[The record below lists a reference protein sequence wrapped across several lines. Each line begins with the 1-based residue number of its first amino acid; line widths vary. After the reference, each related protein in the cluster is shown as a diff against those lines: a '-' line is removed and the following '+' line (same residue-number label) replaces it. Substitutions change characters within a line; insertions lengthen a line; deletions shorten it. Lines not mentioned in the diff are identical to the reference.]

1 MPTFQF
7 LGCVVGGEGEDMDEE
22 KEKKKF
28 LYDGELFYKNISCRK
43 FLVLLF
49 PPVYLIS
56 LCMESQL
63 SPRRGADGCQ
73 KDTLLASVR

>member
-56 LCMESQL
+56 LESNKKQNL
-63 SPRRGADGCQ
+63 VSN
-73 KDTLLASVR
+73 THEF